1 MQLTKRFFT
10 MNALVVLISIA
21 VTALAAAVV
30 VAVYMTVFDREANL
44 QHLQTVFE
52 TRSGMAELQKE
63 AGALE
68 FEQLLSADK
77 QRWLADRVR
86 ALGADA
92 IVLRNRDAMFS
103 TAAFHPIAIEK
114 TLLLSGDAAEPSSDT
129 IELDGKLYMVARAD
143 YTLRSGGTG
152 VLLLLAPI
160 RLKTDFYLFVG
171 LFTIVFFVTAFL
183 TMNLFVSRRFSRG
196 IIRPVTRLNDA
207 ARKISDGDLNGG
219 IAEEGW
225 GEVKELGR
233 TLELM
238 RIKLKESRY
247 MQNKYEENRKFL
259 VSSISHDLKTPVA
272 SIIGYIEGIIDGVAK
287 TEEKRAEYLE
297 TARSKAIL
305 VNVMI
310 DDLLLYSRLD
320 LNLLPYHF
328 ERTELG
334 PYFEDCVADYRVEF
348 ERARIGLS
356 LVHEWKEPPTVRMD
370 RERLKRV
377 VQNILDNAMK
387 YVNQADGQVTILLRD
402 TQTSAIIE
410 IRDNGAGIPEEHLP
424 HIFDRFY
431 RSDHSRKSAEGS
443 GLGLAIAKQIVED
456 HDGKIWA
463 RSKAGEGTRM
473 MISLPKL

>member
-10 MNALVVLISIA
+10 MNALVVLISIV

-30 VAVYMTVFDREANL
+30 VAVYTTVFDREANL
-44 QHLQTVFE
+44 QHLQNVFA
-52 TRSGMAELQKE
+52 TRSGIAVLQEEAE
-63 AGALE
+63 ALE
-68 FEQLLSADK
+68 FEQLLDPNK
-77 QRWLADRVR
+77 LRWMSERVR

-92 IVLRNRDAMFS
+92 VVLRNREVMFS
-103 TAAFHPIAIEK
+103 TSAFHAMAIEK
-114 TLLLSGDAAEPSSDT
+114 SLMLSGNATKANAET
-129 IELDGKLYMVARAD
+129 IELDGKLYMIARSD
-143 YTLRSGGTG
+143 YVIRSGGVG

-160 RLKTDFYLFVG
+160 RLKTDFYLFLG
-171 LFTIVFFVTAFL
+171 IFTIAFFVASFL
-183 TMNLFVSRRFSRG
+183 TMNFFVSRRFSRG
-196 IIRPVTRLNDA
+196 IIAPVSRLNDE
-207 ARKISDGDLNGG
+207 ARKISDGELNSG

-238 RIKLKESRY
+238 RIKLKESLY
-247 MQNKYEENRKFL
+247 MQHKYDENRKFL

-305 VNVMI
+305 VNAMI

-320 LNLLPYHF
+320 LNQLPYHF

-334 PYFEDCVADYRVEF
+334 PYFEDCIADYMVEF

-356 LVHEWKEPPTVRMD
+356 LVHEWREPLIVRID
-370 RERLKRV
+370 RERLQRV
-377 VQNILDNAMK
+377 VQNILENAMK
-387 YVNQADGQVTILLRD
+387 YAGQADGHVAIVLRD

-463 RSKAGEGTRM
+463 RSKVGEGTRI
-473 MISLPKL
+473 MISLQKL